1 MSEMVS
7 LDRKEFEGM
16 KKEIK
21 VIRESL
27 EVLLD
32 REFMDSAKR
41 GLEDINAGRGYRMRQ
56 LKRSF
61 PASFF
66 TWPHTP

>member
-16 KKEIK
+16 KKEIA

-32 REFMDSAKR
+32 REYMDSAKR
-41 GLEDINAGRGYRMRQ
+41 GLEDITAGRV
-56 LKRSF
+56 LSHEAVKKKFSC
-61 PASFF
+61 
-66 TWPHTP
+66 